1 MEYIVFLIV
10 FPLLVSIPM
19 LFIKRESLRNA
30 IVKTSGVL
38 LLAASVFMF
47 AANLRESVTYLS
59 LDGEIISELM
69 FYAELALGAFIFY
82 LGIHYKRYI
91 VSALSTVQVLLSVY
105 YETAGKTHS
114 TVGNYFYVD
123 KFSIIM
129 VLVIGIIGSLICIYA
144 LGYMKDFHHHNKE
157 IKDNRRLFFFIMFV
171 FLSAMFGIVLS
182 NNLMWIFFFW
192 EITTLSSFLL
202 IGYTKT
208 QEAVNNSFRALVLNL
223 LGGLAFITAIIY
235 LSSLG
240 ESIELSNILAT
251 KNASYAIIPAALL
264 AFAGLTKSAQMPF
277 SSWLLGAMVAPT
289 PVSALLHSSTMVKAG
304 VYIIIRVAPIL
315 AGTVAGYIVTL
326 VGGITFLL
334 ASCIAVSQSNA
345 KKLLAYST
353 IANLGLIVASA
364 GIGTYESIWAA
375 VLLVIFHA
383 TAKSLL
389 FLCVGTTEHS
399 IGSRDI
405 EDMDGLVRVMP
416 RMAIMF
422 VIGIAGM
429 FVAPFGMLISKWAA
443 LKAFIDFNPIMA
455 ILLAFGSAPTMFFWT
470 KWLGKVTTVIEG
482 KENIESKVNKGE
494 WLPLFTLAFLTILV
508 SAAFP
513 LISSTLIEPFLRSA
527 YGISV
532 SLSRGNIVIMLIM
545 LGLVLLL
552 PTRMLIP
559 RKGLKYTSAYMSG
572 TNVADSTKFQGSMGK
587 ELELQMRNY
596 YLGDYFNERKLMKAG
611 TFACIALL
619 IVMLEVIFI

>member
-1 MEYIVFLIV
+1 MEYIVFLLV

-19 LFIKRESLRNA
+19 LFIKRDSLRDV
-30 IVKTSGVL
+30 IVKTSGIL
-38 LLAASVFMF
+38 LLVASVFMF
-47 AANLRESVTYLS
+47 AANLEESVTYHS
-59 LDGEIISELM
+59 LDGKIISELM
-69 FYAELALGAFIFY
+69 FYAELALGAYIFY
-82 LGIHYKRYI
+82 LGIHNKRYI
-91 VSALSTVQVLLSVY
+91 VSALITVQVLLSMY
-105 YETAGKTHS
+105 YETASEAHN
-114 TVGNYFYVD
+114 TVSNYFYID
-123 KFSIIM
+123 RFSVIM

-157 IKDNRRLFFFIMFV
+157 IKDNRRLFFFIIFV

-192 EITTLSSFLL
+192 EITTLSSYLL

-208 QEAVNNSFRALVLNL
+208 PEAVNNAFRALIMNL
-223 LGGLAFITAIIY
+223 LGGLAFIIAIGY
-235 LSSLG
+235 LSAMG
-240 ESIELSNILAT
+240 ESIELSNLLSIR
-251 KNASYAIIPAALL
+251 NASYAIIPAALL
-264 AFAGLTKSAQMPF
+264 AFAGLAKSAQMPF

-315 AGTVAGYIVTL
+315 EGTVTGFIVTL

-353 IANLGLIVASA
+353 IANLGLIVACG

-389 FLCVGTTEHS
+389 FLCVGTVEHN

-405 EDMDGLVRVMP
+405 EDMDGLIRTMPKMAVML
-416 RMAIMF
+416 

-470 KWLGKVTTVIEG
+470 KWLGKITTVIDN
-482 KENIESKVNKGE
+482 KENIESKVNIGE
-494 WLPLFTLAFLTILV
+494 WVPLFILAFLTILV
-508 SAAFP
+508 CAIFP
-513 LISSTLIEPFLRSA
+513 LISSTLVEPYLRSA
-527 YGISV
+527 YGIAV
-532 SLSRGNIVIMLIM
+532 SLSKGNIVIMLIM
-545 LGLVLLL
+545 LGLVMLL
-552 PTRMLIP
+552 PIRMLIP
-559 RKGLKYTSAYMSG
+559 RKGLKYTTAYMNG
-572 TNVADSTKFQGSMGK
+572 TNVADSSKFQGSMGK
-587 ELELQMRNY
+587 EMELQMRNY
-596 YLGDYFNERKLMKAG
+596 YLGDYFNERKLMNAG

-619 IVMLEVIFI
+619 VMMLEVIFI

>member
-10 FPLLVSIPM
+10 FPLLVALPM
-19 LFIKRESLRNA
+19 LIIKNERLRNILVRTSA
-30 IVKTSGVL
+30 ILIFV
-38 LLAASVFMF
+38 ASVFMF
-47 AANLRESVTYLS
+47 SANTRETATYHYV
-59 LDGEIISELM
+59 DGKMVSELM
-69 FYAELALGAFIFY
+69 FYAELALGAFVFY
-82 LGIHYKRYI
+82 LGVKNKRYI
-91 VSALSTVQVLLSVY
+91 VSALVTVQVLLSIY
-105 YETAGKTHS
+105 CETANDGLAAI
-114 TVGNYFYVD
+114 GNYFFVD

-157 IKDNRRLFFFIMFV
+157 IKDNRSLFFFIMFV

-192 EITTLSSFLL
+192 EITTLSSFML

-208 QEAVNNSFRALVLNL
+208 EEAVNNSFRALIMNL
-223 LGGLAFITAIIY
+223 LGGLAFITAIVY
-235 LSSLG
+235 LLSIN
-240 ESIELSNILAT
+240 ESIELSNLIYSKHA
-251 KNASYAIIPAALL
+251 AYAIIPAALI

-277 SSWLLGAMVAPT
+277 STWLLGAMVAPT

-304 VYIIIRVAPIL
+304 VYIIIRIAPIL
-315 AGTVAGYIVTL
+315 AGTVAGLMVTL

-334 ASCIAVSQSNA
+334 ASCIAVSQSNG

-353 IANLGLIVASA
+353 IANLGLIVACG

-375 VLLVIFHA
+375 TLLVIFHA

-389 FLCVGTTEHS
+389 FLCVGTIEHN

-405 EDMDGLVRVMP
+405 EDMDGLIRIMPKMAVML
-416 RMAIMF
+416 

-443 LKAFIDFNPIMA
+443 LKAFVDFNPIMA
-455 ILLAFGSAPTMFFWT
+455 MLLAFGSAPTLFFWT
-470 KWLGKVTTVIEG
+470 KWLGKITTIIEG

-494 WLPLFTLAFLTILV
+494 WAPLFILAFLTVLV
-508 SAAFP
+508 CAIFP
-513 LISSTLIEPFLRSA
+513 LLSYTLVEPYLRSA
-527 YGISV
+527 YGIAV
-532 SLSRGNIVIMLIM
+532 SMSRGNILIMLIM
-545 LGLVLLL
+545 LGLVMLL
-552 PTRMLIP
+552 PIRMLIP
-559 RKGLKYTSAYMSG
+559 RKGLKYTTAYMGG
-572 TNVADSTKFQGSMGK
+572 TNVADSTMFQGSMGK

-596 YLGDYFNERKLMKAG
+596 YLGDIFNEGKLLRAG
-611 TFACIALL
+611 TFICIALL
-619 IVMLEVIFI
+619 LMLLEVIVI